1 MQTLSI
7 FRDRYV
13 NVLRASIAANMDK
26 YTEPTSWAAQAGV
39 SLSNSL
45 ETSVRLQTPL
55 DLILPSENDLKD
67 NENAVRLHKALPN
80 LTPLQARDPRL
91 WTRLTH
97 VELWNYMRMR
107 WPVEKHT
114 TNVERAKRFVAN
126 RYFVTQSQSR
136 AILRNGAARLWWTAR
151 LSYDETRD
159 NPYELTMVL
168 LSSLDITQQILERG
182 LGRAPVVVMGFLEF
196 LNRHRDL
203 LLTGG
208 ETNRA
213 IIRRL
218 AKLLNFYG
226 GVCIL
231 DSLSQGRI
239 LDLLER
245 ELTVLIN
252 TSPEVAAPS
261 AP

>member
-1 MQTLSI
+1 MT
-7 FRDRYV
+7 FV
-13 NVLRASIAANMDK
+13 VLVPM
-26 YTEPTSWAAQAGV
+26 QAGGDQ
-39 SLSNSL
+39 LN
-45 ETSVRLQTPL
+45 
-55 DLILPSENDLKD
+55 LILSLPTTEVLK
-67 NENAVRLHKALPN
+67 
-80 LTPLQARDPRL
+80 
-91 WTRLTH
+91 
-97 VELWNYMRMR
+97 
-107 WPVEKHT
+107 
-114 TNVERAKRFVAN
+114 
-126 RYFVTQSQSR
+126 
-136 AILRNGAARLWWTAR
+136 
-151 LSYDETRD
+151 
-159 NPYELTMVL
+159 
-168 LSSLDITQQILERG
+168 
-182 LGRAPVVVMGFLEF
+182 
-196 LNRHRDL
+196 

-218 AKLLNFYG
+218 AKFLNFYG